1 MKRRAIWWNQ
11 KIFLQASSAE
21 GDVPGQKA
29 GSDITESDD
38 AGKDEQYEEAFSKM
52 KKAAGKCMNFTSAI
66 RFSDVQKH
74 KIQIWNENQLYVNNS
89 RQIRLDLEPHTP
101 NIYFY
106 CIVCLRFATTLHL
119 SCLSKSFTSLIA

>member
-1 MKRRAIWWNQ
+1 MKS

-52 KKAAGKCMNFTSAI
+52 KKAAGKWMNFTFAI
-66 RFSDVQKH
+66 RFSHVYM
-74 KIQIWNENQLYVNNS
+74 KIE
-89 RQIRLDLEPHTP
+89 RLPE
-101 NIYFY
+101 F
-106 CIVCLRFATTLHL
+106 
-119 SCLSKSFTSLIA
+119 